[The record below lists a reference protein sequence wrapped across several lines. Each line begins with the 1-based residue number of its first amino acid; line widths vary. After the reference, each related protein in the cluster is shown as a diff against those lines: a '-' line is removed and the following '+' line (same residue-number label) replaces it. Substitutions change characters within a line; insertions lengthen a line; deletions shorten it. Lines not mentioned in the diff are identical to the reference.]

1 MTPGWSPALV
11 GGFEGL
17 FLWLVIGVT
26 AVGVILAVVNA
37 MVGGMYEQIGQGGLS
52 LDRSPPPPAPDTP
65 AGQVERREEIRQ
77 LIEARSARRQAR
89 GQEPLDVEAEVAAAE
104 QLAEPSPTVDPALR
118 EEIRGLVVARNERRA
133 RQGKAPLDVEEEID
147 RQVRELGR
155 GGPSRA

>member
-1 MTPGWSPALV
+1 VL

-37 MVGGMYEQIGQGGLS
+37 MMGGMYEQIGRGGLS
-52 LDRSPPPPAPDTP
+52 LDHPPPPPAPDSH
-65 AGQVERREEIRQ
+65 AGQAERREEIRQ

-89 GQEPLDVEAEVAAAE
+89 GQAPLDVEAEVAAAE
-104 QLAEPSPTVDPALR
+104 QAAEPPTVDPALR

-147 RQVRELGR
+147 RQVRELG
-155 GGPSRA
+155 S